1 MSDYWKHYHLS
12 SDPFASD
19 NPEIRPYISER
30 WQQQLELLLHLS
42 TMSNTILVLTGV
54 LGVGKTLLLREF
66 IATLKRESGVC
77 EVRADSNIT
86 PTVLL
91 QIMAS
96 NFGIHYQD
104 LSDQELKAAIETVL
118 HSMSQQGK
126 RYLLAVD
133 NAHKLPEATQ
143 ELILQFATEHAEPVT
158 PLSILLV
165 GGPQLGATL
174 SNITTEHMGEELTHT
189 QRVEAMTRQET
200 AQYIEHRLAAV
211 GVPSSSLLTEKDID
225 EIYRQ
230 SGGVPI
236 KVNFF
241 AKNTLL
247 KYLPSNVNG
256 LSSKAAWIRM
266 ARRHWPVVLG
276 SGVLLALLTELIAT
290 PKTNQL
296 LSGAQH
302 STVATKGTLLPTAEL
317 STHGDALTDDDDD
330 SLDDNN
336 ELTQEEALPAAEDP
350 QQLAMTSEQQQA
362 ESLGVTNDDA
372 AVPARPQTLPQ
383 QQPSQLPP
391 QPATPEAAI
400 PGAAAVPPPTPP
412 APTMDN
418 VTSIPAPTSAKPM
431 AAKQPAVHSTTI
443 AHSKVIPVTSH
454 HHATANAI
462 DATATQYT
470 LQLLAA
476 ASSSQANHFIA
487 THRLGSN
494 ARVYH
499 INSQGKSWFVVVYGG
514 YPNQMAAKMAV
525 KSLPRELQQS
535 TPWIRSFKSLTDNK
549 IG

>member
-66 IATLKRESGVC
+66 IAALKRESGVC

-104 LSDQELKAAIETVL
+104 LSDQELKVAIETVL

-143 ELILQFATEHAEPVT
+143 ELILQFATEHTEPVT

-247 KYLPSNVNG
+247 KYLPSNVSG
-256 LSSKAAWIRM
+256 LSSKAAWMRM

-276 SGVLLALLTELIAT
+276 SCVLLALLTALIVT

-296 LSGAQH
+296 LEGAQH
-302 STVATKGTLLPTAEL
+302 STAATKGTLLPTAEL

-336 ELTQEEALPAAEDP
+336 ELAQDETSSSTEAP
-350 QQLAMTSEQQQA
+350 QQLAMDSEQQQA
-362 ESLGVTNDDA
+362 ASMGVTNDDV
-372 AVPARPQTLPQ
+372 AVPTRPQTSP
-383 QQPSQLPP
+383 QQPSPQLPP
-391 QPATPEAAI
+391 QSVTPEAAT
-400 PGAAAVPPPTPP
+400 PGAAAVPPPAPA
-412 APTMDN
+412 APTMED
-418 VTSIPAPTSAKPM
+418 ITSAPMPAKKPM
-431 AAKQPAVHSTTI
+431 AVKQPAVRPTTV
-443 AHSKVIPVTSH
+443 AHATVIPVTSH
-454 HHATANAI
+454 HHATASAV

-476 ASSSQANHFIA
+476 ASSSQASHFIA
-487 THRLGSN
+487 THRLGSQ

-499 INSQGKSWFVVVYGG
+499 INSQGKTWFVVVYGG

-525 KSLPRELQQS
+525 KNLPRELQQS
-535 TPWIRSFKSLTDNK
+535 TPWVRSLKSLTDNK
-549 IG
+549 VG